1 MVYMSGSAGLAA
13 AKRRRGGST
22 ADYAPQPPGGRTC
35 RRNPQTGGV
44 SCGPAGSQGAP
55 GRGGGGQQGFVAHL
69 RRQEARL
76 RQLEASAGAGGEE
89 GGGVSDEQ
97 VAAQV
102 QAVAAAA
109 FEEVA
114 GRVTSLERAVSQAAP
129 PEATDIAYFRNKTEE
144 IETAVADLKRLL
156 LKVQSFAMETNCT
169 LMKLGAR
176 VDKAADSGASR
187 AKERAL
193 EAWERSL
200 EDRIDAAV
208 QRKADELVAACPA
221 HPHVSTDA
229 DAAEEDDEEEEDDD
243 GVAHVEGVDEED
255 DVQVLASAT

>member
-1 MVYMSGSAGLAA
+1 EASVGAG
-13 AKRRRGGST
+13 GGE
-22 ADYAPQPPGGRTC
+22 
-35 RRNPQTGGV
+35 
-44 SCGPAGSQGAP
+44 
-55 GRGGGGQQGFVAHL
+55 GGGGA
-69 RRQEARL
+69 
-76 RQLEASAGAGGEE
+76 
-89 GGGVSDEQ
+89 SDEQ
-97 VAAQV
+97 IAAQV
-102 QAVAAAA
+102 QAVAGAA

-176 VDKAADSGASR
+176 VDKEADSGASK

-229 DAAEEDDEEEEDDD
+229 AEESAEDEGDD
-243 GVAHVEGVDEED
+243 GVNQVEGGVEEVEEDEED
-255 DVQVLASAT
+255 DVQVLGSAT